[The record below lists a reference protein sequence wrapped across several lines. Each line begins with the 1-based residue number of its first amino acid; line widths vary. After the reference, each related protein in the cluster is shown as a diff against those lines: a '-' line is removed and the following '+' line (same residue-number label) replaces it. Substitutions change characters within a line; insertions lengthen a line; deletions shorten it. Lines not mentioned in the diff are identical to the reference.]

1 MIMMLYIFLSH
12 DFDWRKQRLSKEH
25 ILATSNRFENL
36 VLEEIDS
43 ENLYYNFSEITDL
56 EERLGV
62 RSTFFRTH
70 YENGN
75 YLDYEEEIS
84 SLMDGNRK

>member
-62 RSTFFRTH
+62 RSTFFPDT
-70 YENGN
+70 
-75 YLDYEEEIS
+75 L
-84 SLMDGNRK
+84 